1 MFFEMNNQNK
11 KYLWKIIQLT
21 GDCLINKLPDHP
33 HHPSGRNPY
42 AQIALSI
49 KEKFHTSYKDIPD
62 EKYDDVVNFIE
73 FLKKNPK

>member
-1 MFFEMNNQNK
+1 MFFEMNEQNN

-42 AQIALSI
+42 AHVAL
-49 KEKFHTSYKDIPD
+49 KVKNKFLDQVTKIYLTKS
-62 EKYDDVVNFIE
+62 
-73 FLKKNPK
+73 LMM